1 MAMNEEEKQ
10 KFVVHGGKK
19 LSGEI
24 EVMGAKNAVLKAFA
38 ASLLFQEPIVIKNS
52 PLIEDV
58 FRMIELLEKM
68 GAVVSREGERNFKV
82 SGNLVNSQILDA
94 GISKSMRASVV
105 LTGPILARFKKAVFP
120 HPGGCVI
127 GERPIDVFLQG
138 FEKLGAKIRIEGDN
152 YILEAEKLKG
162 EEIIFKKVSVTATE
176 TLMMAAVLTEGK
188 TVLYNAAR
196 EPEIPA
202 LADFLNLSGA
212 RIKGA
217 GTHKIEITGVKKLKF
232 KKPYVVI
239 PDRIETGSFAILGA
253 LLGKEIKIKN
263 CKPNHL
269 LVFLEYIKSVGADIL
284 KGKDYI
290 KISAAK
296 KLTSIDVKTKE
307 YPGFPTDLQAPFT
320 TLLTQAE
327 GKSIVS
333 ETVFEG
339 RLNYIEDL
347 NRMGA
352 NIIQCDPQRII
363 IEGPRRLRGREM
375 ESPDIRAGLGFLLA
389 ALCAKGESVIHGIYK
404 IDRGYEKI
412 EERLQKLGADIKRV

>member
-1 MAMNEEEKQ
+1 MIGEENQ
-10 KFVVHGGKK
+10 NFVVQGGKK

-38 ASLLFQEPIVIKNS
+38 ASLLFNEPIFIKNC

-58 FRMIELLEKM
+58 KRMIEVLELM
-68 GAVVSREGERNFKV
+68 GAKVLSEGKRNFKI
-82 SGNLVNSQILDA
+82 SGNLANSYVLNPQ
-94 GISKSMRASVV
+94 ISKAMRASVV
-105 LTGPILARFKKAVFP
+105 LTGPVLARFKKVVFP

-138 FEKLGAKIRIEGDN
+138 FEKLGAVIKEEDGN
-152 YILEAEKLKG
+152 YILEAKKLKG
-162 EEIIFKKVSVTATE
+162 AEIIFKKVSVTATE
-176 TLMMAAVLTEGK
+176 TLMMAAILAEGK
-188 TVLYNAAR
+188 TILYNAAC

-202 LADFLNLSGA
+202 LAEFLNLSGA

-217 GTHKIEITGVKKLKF
+217 GTYKMEITGVKKLKF
-232 KKPYVVI
+232 KKSYVII
-239 PDRIETGSFAILGA
+239 PDRIETGSFAILAA

-263 CKPNHL
+263 CEPNHL
-269 LVFLEYIKSVGADIL
+269 LVFLEYIKSVGADVM
-284 KGKDYI
+284 KGKNYLQ
-290 KISAAK
+290 ISAPK
-296 KLTSIDVKTKE
+296 KLISIDVKTKE

-320 TLLTQAE
+320 TLLTQAR

-352 NIIQCDPQRII
+352 NIIQCDPQRVIVH
-363 IEGPRRLRGREM
+363 GPSSLRGREM

-389 ALCAKGESVIHGIYK
+389 ALCARGESTIHGIYK

-412 EERLQKLGADIKRV
+412 EERLQKLGANIRRI